1 METLLIINIT
11 TELQNDIIP
20 SNKTY
25 IIVLATVIPCVLIL
39 SIIIIIYLK
48 RSSSTNI
55 LTTIS
60 HPFTNLNKHKKST
73 NDYELDQVEDEC
85 SF

>member
-1 METLLIINIT
+1 METLLITNIT
-11 TELQNDIIP
+11 TGLQNDIIP
-20 SNKTY
+20 SKKTY
-25 IIVLATVIPCVLIL
+25 IIVLATVIPSVVIL

-60 HPFTNLNKHKKST
+60 RPFTNLNKNKKST
-73 NDYELDQVEDEC
+73 NDYELDQVEDE
-85 SF
+85 SAF